1 MRNSLHSPRR
11 NCVNSKP
18 QPRNL
23 LENIMA
29 KKPLPF
35 VGKVVPAKSVP
46 VSAMPKAF
54 AKADA
59 KADAKMDAKQDM
71 SALSKMMRSKMK

>member
-1 MRNSLHSPRR
+1 
-11 NCVNSKP
+11 
-18 QPRNL
+18 
-23 LENIMA
+23 MA